1 MVQSPEDDEPKIIQ
15 QVLSSFISDK
25 WKKPMEEEIRS
36 IKFNK
41 VWTLVD
47 LPQGCMTIDN
57 KWILKLKRK
66 TDYSVERYKV
76 HPVSKG
82 YTQREGMNYEEIFSP
97 IV

>member
-1 MVQSPEDDEPKIIQ
+1 
-15 QVLSSFISDK
+15 
-25 WKKPMEEEIRS
+25 MEEEIRS
-36 IKFNK
+36 VKFNK

-47 LPQGCMTIDN
+47 LLQWCMTIDN

-76 HPVSKG
+76 FRVAKG
-82 YTQREGMNYEEIFSP
+82 YTHREGMNYEEIFSP